1 MFIWNLE
8 GNIQDYKMFDVMFE
22 FRVVVVGLSDFQKN
36 IYFRFVLVFY
46 LFNGDDFFVLF
57 NFREKRKYRYFEKLK
72 KLLNFIVILSV
83 FKKIINSFVY
93 LE

>member
-1 MFIWNLE
+1 MPE
-8 GNIQDYKMFDVMFE
+8 S
-22 FRVVVVGLSDFQKN
+22 RVAAAGLSDLQKN
-36 IYFRFVLVFY
+36 THPRSASVLHSP
-46 LFNGDDFFVLF
+46 NGDDPLASF

-83 FKKIINSFVY
+83 FKKTINSSVY